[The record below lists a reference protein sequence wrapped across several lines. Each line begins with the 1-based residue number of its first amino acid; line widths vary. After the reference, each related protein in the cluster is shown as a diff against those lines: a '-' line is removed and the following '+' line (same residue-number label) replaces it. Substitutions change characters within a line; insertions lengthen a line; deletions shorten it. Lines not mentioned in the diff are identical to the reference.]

1 MAAGDLSGRTVLA
14 VFAHPDDE
22 SLACG
27 GTLARLSDAGAR
39 VIVLCASRGRKGTIS
54 DAALVGTSDLGHVRE
69 EELRKAAQ
77 VLGVARVDVLDHPDG
92 DLYWANIPQFQA
104 EIAAAITE
112 CCADT
117 VITFGEDGLY
127 WHPDHIGVYER
138 TLDAVLTL
146 GDQAPSLYY
155 VTMPKGVM
163 RQIVDAA
170 AAKGWAAPLSGPWAI
185 VPDAFGLL
193 AKPPSLFLN
202 VSHWVP
208 RKLEAVLCHRTQMG
222 ADNPFARIDH
232 DEARRL
238 LGIEQFRREE
248 PQLGYPLLELLAAQ
262 DLQPLDD

>member
-1 MAAGDLSGRTVLA
+1 VAGGDLTGRTVLA

-39 VIVLCASRGRKGTIS
+39 VVLLCASRGRKGTIS
-54 DAALVGTSDLGHVRE
+54 DPALVLDNDLGDVRE
-69 EELRKAAQ
+69 EELRKAAA
-77 VLGVARVDVLDHPDG
+77 VLGIARVEMLDHPDG

-104 EIAAAITE
+104 EIAAAIVE
-112 CCADT
+112 SAADT

-138 TLDAVLTL
+138 TLDAVLAL
-146 GDQAPSLYY
+146 GELAPSLYY

-170 AAKGWAAPLSGPWAI
+170 VAQGWTPPATGPWAI

-193 AKPPSLFLN
+193 AQPPSFALD
-202 VSHWVP
+202 VTAWVP

-222 ADNPFARIDH
+222 VDNPFARIDPG
-232 DEARRL
+232 EARRL
-238 LGIEQFRREE
+238 LGVEQFRREA
-248 PQLGYPLLELLAAQ
+248 PHTGYSLLEELSS
-262 DLQPLDD
+262 

>member
-1 MAAGDLSGRTVLA
+1 LADLDLSGRTVLG

-27 GTLARLSDAGAR
+27 GTLARLSDLGAR
-39 VIVLCASRGRKGTIS
+39 VVLLCASRGRKGVVS
-54 DAALVGTSDLGHVRE
+54 DSVLVGESDLGQVRE
-69 EELRKAAQ
+69 NELKQAAA
-77 VLGVARVDVLDHPDG
+77 VLGVAAVVMLDHPDG

-104 EIAAAITE
+104 EIAATITDLS
-112 CCADT
+112 ADT

-146 GDQAPSLYY
+146 GDKAPSLYY

-170 AAKGWAAPLSGPWAI
+170 VVQGWAAPATGPWAI

-193 AKPPSLFLN
+193 AQPPSLFVN
-202 VSHWVP
+202 VAPWVA
-208 RKLEAVLCHRTQMG
+208 RKVAAVLCHRTQMG
-222 ADNPFARIDH
+222 TDNPLARIDQ
-232 DEARRL
+232 DAARRL
-238 LGIEQFRREE
+238 LGVEQFRREE
-248 PQLGYPLLELLAAQ
+248 PHLGYPLLEQLAAQ
-262 DLQPLDD
+262 DP

>member
-1 MAAGDLSGRTVLA
+1 VADLDLSGRTVLA

-27 GTLARLSDAGAR
+27 GTLARLSDQGAR
-39 VIVLCASRGRKGTIS
+39 VILLCASRGRKGTVS
-54 DAALVGTSDLGHVRE
+54 DSALVGDNDLGQVRAD
-69 EELRKAAQ
+69 ELKQAAA
-77 VLGVARVDVLDHPDG
+77 VLGVAQVVLLDHPDG

-112 CCADT
+112 CGADT

-146 GDQAPSLYY
+146 GDAAPSLYY
-155 VTMPKGVM
+155 VTMPGGVM

-170 AAKGWAAPLSGPWAI
+170 VAQGWAAPATGPWAI

-193 AKPPSLFLN
+193 AKPPSLVVN
-202 VSHWVP
+202 VVPWVP
-208 RKLEAVLCHRTQMG
+208 RKLAAVLCHRTQMG
-222 ADNPFARIDH
+222 ADNPLARIDQ
-232 DEARRL
+232 DAARRL
-238 LGIEQFRREE
+238 LGVEQFRREE
-248 PQLGYPLLELLAAQ
+248 PCLGYPLLELLAAQ
-262 DLQPLDD
+262 DP